1 MIMARPGRAAEHNPA
16 IPPRR
21 RSLIFTQKHS
31 ESAAF
36 NFPGSHQLIITTPKS
51 IFIWSRNGIL
61 PVFQSGTGGIVAARK
76 AGKHRELLAVAD
88 SQVVLLHDMKRGSKR
103 SYKLKGSDVRA
114 RLLAIR
120 YQADIARAMFV
131 CFDMHKIQ
139 TAFSSLLPSKT
150 LCKHTP

>member
-1 MIMARPGRAAEHNPA
+1 MAKPGKVAEQNPA

-21 RSLIFTQKHS
+21 RSLNFTQKHS
-31 ESAAF
+31 KSAVF
-36 NFPGSHQLIITTPKS
+36 NFPSSHQLIITTPRS
-51 IFIWSRNGIL
+51 VFIWSKNGIL

-76 AGKHRELLAVAD
+76 TAKGGELLAVAD
-88 SQVVLLHDMKRGSKR
+88 SQVVLLHDMKRGNKR
-103 SYKLKGSDVRA
+103 SYRLKGSDVRA

-131 CFDMHKIQ
+131 CFDMHEIQ
-139 TAFSSLLPSKT
+139 TAYFSLLPSRT